1 MINFDSVYPVIDIL
15 LITPYRI
22 GLPSLSAFWFG
33 TALIAL
39 WCTIAGELSMSL
51 IYIWN
56 REYYTDLNRKMTR
69 MHNISVEA
77 VRHKEKETFK
87 SANKWANE
95 YFGKVFFSHA
105 ALFAV
110 SLWPVP
116 FAMGWMQ
123 ERFTGIDIHTVPYID
138 FGLGYPFVFI
148 LSYIIV
154 RYGFSKV
161 RAFIPLLKKID
172 HMRAEDAVKAGEMT
186 SWSELAPE
194 DNDNVETTVSAIH
207 SPAESK
213 A

>member
-1 MINFDSVYPVIDIL
+1 MFESVYPIIDSIL
-15 LITPYRI
+15 IAPYRL
-22 GLPSLSAFWFG
+22 GLPALASFWLGSAVLAFW
-33 TALIAL
+33 
-39 WCTIAGELSMSL
+39 CTLGGELSMTL
-51 IYIWN
+51 TYIWN

-116 FAMGWMQ
+116 FAMGWLQ
-123 ERFTGIDIHTVPYID
+123 SRFAGIDIHTVPYID

-148 LSYIIV
+148 LSYILV
-154 RYGFSKV
+154 RFNFSKV
-161 RAFIPLLKKID
+161 RCYIPFLKKID
-172 HMRAEDAVKAGEMT
+172 EMKAEDAEKAGQMT
-186 SWSELAPE
+186 SWSELGTQAPAE
-194 DNDNVETTVSAIH
+194 KNEAESTAAPV
-207 SPAESK
+207 ESK

>member
-1 MINFDSVYPVIDIL
+1 MIDFDSIYPVIDTM

-22 GLPSLSAFWFG
+22 GLPAAAAFWMG
-33 TALIAL
+33 TALIAF
-39 WCTIAGELSMSL
+39 WCTIAGELSMAV

-69 MHNISVEA
+69 MHNISVA
-77 VRHKEKETFK
+77 AIRHKKKDTFK

-116 FAMGWMQ
+116 FALAWLQ
-123 ERFTGIDIHTVPYID
+123 ERFTGIDIHTIPYTE

-148 LSYIIV
+148 LSYILV

-161 RAFIPLLKKID
+161 RQFIPLMKKID
-172 HMRAEDAVKAGEMT
+172 KMRADDAEKAGQMT
-186 SWSELAPE
+186 SWSELVPADTKNAE
-194 DNDNVETTVSAIH
+194 AKISANPA
-207 SPAESK
+207 PAESK

>member
-1 MINFDSVYPVIDIL
+1 MIDFNSVYSVIDTI

-22 GLPSLSAFWFG
+22 GLPSLAAFWFG

-39 WCTIAGELSMSL
+39 WCTLAGEFSMTVT
-51 IYIWN
+51 YIWN

-69 MHNISVEA
+69 MHNISIEA
-77 VRHKEKETFK
+77 VRHKEKDTFK

-123 ERFTGIDIHTVPYID
+123 ERFAGIIIHTVPYID
-138 FGLGYPFVFI
+138 FGLAYPFVFI

-161 RAFIPLLKKID
+161 RSYVPFLKKID
-172 HMRAEDAVKAGEMT
+172 NMRAEDAVKAGEMT

-194 DNDNVETTVSAIH
+194 GQKNVETKISATNI
-207 SPAESK
+207 PAESK

>member
-1 MINFDSVYPVIDIL
+1 MIDFDSVYPVIDTL
-15 LITPYRI
+15 LISPYRI
-22 GLPSLSAFWFG
+22 GLPSLAAFWFG
-33 TALIAL
+33 TAVIAL
-39 WCTIAGELSMSL
+39 WCTIAGELSMTL
-51 IYIWN
+51 TYLWN
-56 REYYTDLNRKMTR
+56 RDYYTDLNRKMTR

-123 ERFTGIDIHTVPYID
+123 ERFAGLNIHTVPFID

-154 RYGFSKV
+154 RFSFSKV
-161 RAFIPLLKKID
+161 RSYVPFLKKID
-172 HMRAEDAVKAGEMT
+172 QMRAEDAEKAGEMT
-186 SWSELAPE
+186 SWSELAQE
-194 DNDNVETTVSAIH
+194 GETNVETKVSTNNI
-207 SPAESK
+207 PAESK